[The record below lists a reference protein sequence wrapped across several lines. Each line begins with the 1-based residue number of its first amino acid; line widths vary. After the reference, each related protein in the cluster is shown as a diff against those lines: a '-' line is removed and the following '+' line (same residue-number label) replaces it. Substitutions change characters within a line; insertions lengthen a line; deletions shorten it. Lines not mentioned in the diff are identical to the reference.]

1 MRKIIGIAGKA
12 RSGKDTIANYLW
24 REYGFT
30 RLAFADPVKLAAQQ
44 IFGLSQ
50 EQTWGDEL
58 KEVEI
63 PFWGMSP
70 RRMFQMLGTEAG
82 RNVFG
87 HDLWIKR
94 LAYSMSILPD
104 DDIVVPDVR
113 FNDEADFI
121 RSQGGMVVH
130 LDRPDAQ
137 AIEHA
142 SHASEAGVN
151 REVHDWVLYNKG
163 TLGEL
168 YSGVDQLMTHLLLK

>member
-44 IFGLSQ
+44 MFGLSHD
-50 EQTWGDEL
+50 QTWEDSY

-70 RRMFQMLGTEAG
+70 RRMFQLLGTEAG

-94 LAYSMSILPD
+94 LAYSMSILPA

-121 RSQGGMVVH
+121 RSQGGLVVH
-130 LDRPDAQ
+130 LERPDGK

-142 SHASEAGVN
+142 SHASEAGVE
-151 REVHDWVLYNKG
+151 RKAEDWTLFNQG
-163 TLGEL
+163 TLGDL
-168 YSGVDQLMTHLLLK
+168 YSGVDQLMTHLMLK